1 MGAGYGE
8 HQGFAYPH
16 YYEDYELTA
25 INFEGADE
33 NGKYPFSITIENT
46 GDGYIAIDKLF
57 EVEYGN
63 QYFNFADDLVRA
75 NENANYN
82 LCLSPHTSRTFKSLT
97 PADSVFTL
105 EDCSSYCYAFE
116 IYTDVEVEWTSISYL
131 GKETVIGGADYSFI
145 ANDYS
150 YHCDIEDYYYFSKV
164 VDVTI
169 KGEHYAFF
177 DDFASE
183 KIALAL
189 TDDTLTS
196 EDIVIENIKLIQGTD
211 TGKKALEAFT
221 KGIMWAGIAILI
233 AIAFLIIFGVFPI
246 FILPVIIKSAKKKN
260 RERQEKTLS

>member
-25 INFEGADE
+25 INFEEADE
-33 NGKYPFSITIENT
+33 NGKYPFSVTIENT
-46 GDGYIAIDKLF
+46 GDGYITIDKLF
-57 EVEYGN
+57 EVDYGN
-63 QYFNFADDLVRA
+63 QYFNFVDDLVRT
-75 NENANYN
+75 NENVDYN

-97 PADSVFTL
+97 LANSVFAL
-105 EDCSSYCYAFE
+105 EDCSSSCYAFE
-116 IYTDVEVEWTSISYL
+116 VYTDIEVEWTSFSYL
-131 GKETVIGGADYSFI
+131 GKDTIEGGANYNFI

-150 YHCDIEDYYYFSKV
+150 YHGELEDYYYFSKV

-183 KIALAL
+183 KITLAL
-189 TDDTLTS
+189 TDDTLTN

-211 TGKKALEAFT
+211 TGKKATEAFI
-221 KGIMWAGIAILI
+221 KGLMWAGIAILI
-233 AIAFLIIFGVFPI
+233 GIAFLFTFGVFPI
-246 FILPVIIKSAKKKN
+246 FILPVIIRKSKKKA
-260 RERQEKTLS
+260 